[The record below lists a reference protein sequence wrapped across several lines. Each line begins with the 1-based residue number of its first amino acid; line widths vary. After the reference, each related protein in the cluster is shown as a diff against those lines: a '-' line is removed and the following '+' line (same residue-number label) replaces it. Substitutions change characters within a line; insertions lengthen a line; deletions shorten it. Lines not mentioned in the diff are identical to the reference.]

1 VALSVGVRIAEASL
15 CGTIDT
21 PVKLGP
27 LGGVVGL
34 MGVREL

>member
-1 VALSVGVRIAEASL
+1 VALSVGVGIAERTGCSAV
-15 CGTIDT
+15 DT
-21 PVKLGP
+21 LIIFGP